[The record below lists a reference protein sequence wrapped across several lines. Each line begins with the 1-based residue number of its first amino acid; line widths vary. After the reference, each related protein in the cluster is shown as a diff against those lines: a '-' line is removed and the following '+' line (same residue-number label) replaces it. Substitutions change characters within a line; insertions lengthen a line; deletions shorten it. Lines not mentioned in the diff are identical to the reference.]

1 MTTLDQV
8 RLGLAARLNTVAGLN
23 VYPLVP
29 PTIEPPAAF
38 IGAPTVND
46 YRSDPE
52 TVMDAAWEIAL
63 AVSTGVPEQQLQ
75 LFPLLERS
83 GAWSV
88 FAAIEADRTLGGL
101 NVDVVSLS
109 ARPFSQ
115 QELGGT
121 KYYVASVSV
130 RTLIG

>member
-8 RLGLAARLNTVAGLN
+8 RLGIKARLDTIAGLN

-38 IGAPTVND
+38 IGGPTITE

-75 LFPLLERS
+75 LFPLLERT
-83 GAWSV
+83 GAWSI

-109 ARPFSQ
+109 ARPFNQ
-115 QELGGT
+115 QELGGN